1 MEESKNHQFS
11 DFWALSRRILD
22 YALRGVPRIEF
33 LKGIARI
40 LLNFSACDTVEL
52 RVTEGPMYYRFA
64 ARFHPEESFKFETF
78 PVHQDKKG
86 EFVYESPENTVDD
99 KLFNDLFSGNFNP
112 ALPFFTKHGSFWTGN
127 AGKDLKTP
135 VVCGEQNKKSL
146 EDNCQ
151 SMAMIPFIIDEKNRG
166 ILQLKCKPSDH
177 IKPHDIELYEQV
189 GQILGV
195 SIANRRAQ
203 AALRERVKELT
214 CLYGIA
220 GLVSQL
226 NLSLD
231 GILQGIVNLLPPA
244 FQYPDTA
251 SGRIVLDGKAYSTM
265 NFAETDRKLYS
276 AIFVRGEKR
285 GTIEVVYTKMAGETE
300 RVLFLREEQSLLDTI
315 ARQIA
320 LLIERRYAEDDRI
333 RLQEQLR
340 HADRLATIGQL
351 SAGVAHEINE
361 PLSDILGFAQL
372 AAKSPDLP
380 AQAAQDIEKIIKASL
395 HTREVIRKLMLFAR
409 QMPIRKSRVNLNQV
423 VQEGLYFLE
432 SRCQKEGVKLIRE
445 FDSEIPD
452 IVADHSQLH
461 QVLVN
466 LVVNAIQA
474 MPSGGAL
481 TVRTEAV
488 NKHVLLTVS
497 DTGVGMSDDT
507 IKKVFIPFF
516 TTKEVGQGTGLGL
529 SVVHGI
535 VAAHGGSI
543 NVKSAPDKGACFEV
557 RFPIDDFTSTEG
569 VEE

>member
-1 MEESKNHQFS
+1 MIESMNRQFS
-11 DFWALSRRILD
+11 DFWALSRKILD
-22 YALRGVPRIEF
+22 YAIKGIPRIEF
-33 LKGIARI
+33 LKETSRI
-40 LLNFSACDTVEL
+40 VLNFSGCDAVEF
-52 RVTEGPMYYRFA
+52 RVAEGPMYYRFA
-64 ARFHPEESFKFETF
+64 ARIHPEESFKFEIL
-78 PVHQDKKG
+78 PVHQNKKG

-99 KLFNDLFSGNFNP
+99 KLFNNLFSGNLNP
-112 ALPFFTKHGSFWTGN
+112 AMPFFTKHGSFWTGN
-127 AGKDLKTP
+127 AQKDLKTLAI
-135 VVCGEQNKKSL
+135 CGEQNKTVF
-146 EDNCQ
+146 EDSCQ
-151 SMAMIPFIIDEKNRG
+151 SMAMIPFIIDEHNRG
-166 ILQLKCKPSDH
+166 VLQLKCKSSEH
-177 IKPHDIELYEQV
+177 IKPQDIELYEQV

-203 AALRERVKELT
+203 AALRERVKELI

-231 GILQGIVNLLPPA
+231 GILQGIADLLPPA
-244 FQYPDTA
+244 FQYPDFA
-251 SGRIVLDGKAYSTM
+251 SGRIVLDGKIYSTV
-265 NFAETDRKLYS
+265 NFTETDRKLYS
-276 AIFVRGEKR
+276 DIFVRGEKR
-285 GTIEVVYTKMAGETE
+285 GMVEVFYTKTAGETE
-300 RVLFLREEQSLLDTI
+300 NVLFLKEEQSLLDTI

-320 LLIERRYAEDDRI
+320 VLIERRYAEDDRI
-333 RLQEQLR
+333 KLQEQLR

-372 AAKSPDLP
+372 SAKCPGLP
-380 AQAAQDIEKIIKASL
+380 AQASQDIEKIIKASL

-409 QMPIRKSRVNLNQV
+409 QMPIRKSSVNINQV

-432 SRCQKEGVKLIRE
+432 SRCQKEGVRLIRE
-445 FDSEIPD
+445 IDPKLPD

-461 QVLVN
+461 QVIVN

-474 MPSGGAL
+474 MPSGGVL
-481 TVRTEAV
+481 TVRTEAA
-488 NKHVLLTVS
+488 NKYVLLTVS
-497 DTGVGMSDDT
+497 DTGIGMSEEI

-543 NVKSAPDKGACFEV
+543 KVKSAPDKGTCFEV
-557 RFPIDDFTSTEG
+557 SFPIDDLTATEG
-569 VEE
+569 EQN

>member
-1 MEESKNHQFS
+1 MDESKNHQFS
-11 DFWALSRRILD
+11 DFWALSRKILD
-22 YALRGVPRIEF
+22 YAIRGVPRIEF

-40 LLNFSACDTVEL
+40 ILNFSGCDAVEF
-52 RVTEGPMYYRFA
+52 RVTEGPMYYRLA
-64 ARFHPEESFKFETF
+64 ARLHPEESFKFENLS
-78 PVHQDKKG
+78 VHQNKNG
-86 EFVYESPENTVDD
+86 EFVYESPENTMDD
-99 KLFNDLFSGNFNP
+99 KLFNNLFSGNFNP

-127 AGKDLKTP
+127 AQKDLKTSA
-135 VVCGEQNKKSL
+135 VCREQNKTVFKDS
-146 EDNCQ
+146 CQ
-151 SMAMIPFIIDEKNRG
+151 SMAMIPFIIDENNRG
-166 ILQLKCKPSDH
+166 ILQLKCKLPDH

-189 GQILGV
+189 AQILGV

-203 AALRERVKELT
+203 WALRERVKELT

-220 GLVSQL
+220 RLVSQL

-231 GILQGIVNLLPPA
+231 GILQGIADLLPPA
-244 FQYPDTA
+244 FQYPDFA
-251 SGRIVLDGKAYSTM
+251 SDRIVLDGKTYSTA
-265 NFAETDRKLYS
+265 NFTETGRKLYS
-276 AIFVRGEKR
+276 DIFVRGEKR
-285 GTIEVVYTKMAGETE
+285 GTIEVFYTKMAGETE
-300 RVLFLREEQSLLDTI
+300 RVLFLKEEQSLLDTI

-333 RLQEQLR
+333 KLQEQLR

-372 AAKSPDLP
+372 SAKCPGLP
-380 AQAAQDIEKIIKASL
+380 AQASQDIEKIIKASL

-423 VQEGLYFLE
+423 VQEGLYFME

-445 FDSEIPD
+445 IDSELPD

-481 TVRTEAV
+481 TIRTEAV
-488 NKHVLLTVS
+488 NKHVILTVS
-497 DTGVGMSDDT
+497 DTGIGMSEEI

-543 NVKSAPDKGACFEV
+543 KVTSEPDKGACFEV
-557 RFPIDDFTSTEG
+557 RFPIDDLAAIEG
-569 VEE
+569 EQD